1 MSRDK
6 FGVRYPL
13 ITGVSDK
20 YRTNQQLV
28 GETNT
33 TDPASLLLTQEAAG
47 KALSA
52 TGELADIALGIVSGV
67 YKVEQTAL
75 TGAGLP
81 TDVQS
86 GILTVLSDTRET
98 SFLED
103 KYRGTAVYLVRQN
116 IYNGSTDNP
125 TVYTRYGRLEVP
137 VVRPEGNLTLVR
149 PDWERITTPSEG
161 QQYGYTGTWSA
172 WTTMGGSLRRILK
185 LEDGIHRVQEFAP
198 ERNVIY
204 EMWCFDSR
212 IKLPVPDLWP
222 VGTKVVF
229 EQWYGTSEI
238 YTLEYDPATG
248 IETGDPATTETGTGE
263 YIFKYETMLESLKRM
278 VYDPATNDIVEVTS
292 DNAWEKLIV
301 PSLTFEVVDTTDGKH
316 DWVMEV
322 APNNEAALAK
332 LSQDVANLRDTGGR
346 GRAYHNLP
354 TEESVNELAKLTTHF
369 STSRLQASVTDKW
382 NLYYYDQYIN
392 VGKQLTDSP
401 MFYYE
406 PIHIPNLPA
415 ASIPIGAKIVYVLEG
430 LADKALKVA
439 IWGRYNNGNTER
451 SVIFTIN
458 PGRTVVVPLVWSQVV
473 MSDGGVSYDWVIQCA
488 GS

>member
-13 ITGVSDK
+13 ITGVSDQ
-20 YRTNQQLV
+20 YRTNQRLV
-28 GETNT
+28 GETST
-33 TDPASLLLTQEAAG
+33 IDPASQLLTQEAAG
-47 KALSA
+47 KALST

-98 SFLED
+98 SFPED
-103 KYRGTAVYLVRQN
+103 TYRGTAVYLVRQN

-137 VVRPEGNLTLVR
+137 VVRPEGNLALVR

-161 QQYGYTGTWSA
+161 QQYGYTGTWSS
-172 WTTMGGSLRRILK
+172 WTTMGGSLRRILMTGVTAGYDYLK
-185 LEDGIHRVQEFAP
+185 FTA

-204 EMWCFDSR
+204 EMHTTGW

-222 VGTKVVF
+222 VGTKVVI
-229 EQWYGTSEI
+229 EQWSGGRESYI
-238 YTLEYDPATG
+238 YTREYDPSTG
-248 IETGDPATTETGTGE
+248 IETGTDYRYTV
-263 YIFKYETMLESLKRM
+263 KYDTWLCSLQRM
-278 VYDPATNDIVEVTS
+278 VYDWTINDIVEVTTD
-292 DNAWEKLIV
+292 DNREKLIV
-301 PSLTFEVVDTTDGKH
+301 PSLTFEVVNTMDGKH

-332 LSQDVANLRDTGGR
+332 LSQDVANLRNTGGR
-346 GRAYHNLP
+346 GRAYHNLA
-354 TEESVNELAKLTTHF
+354 TNESLRELEKLTTQF
-369 STSRLQASVTDKW
+369 STSRLQPSVADKW

-392 VGKQLTDSP
+392 VSNQTID
-401 MFYYE
+401 MFYAE
-406 PIHIPNLPA
+406 PIHIPDLPA
-415 ASIPIGAKIVYVLEG
+415 ANIPLGAKIIYTLEG
-430 LADKALKVA
+430 HSDKAIEVA
-439 IWGRYNNGNTER
+439 IWGLYNNGNTER
-451 SVIFTIN
+451 VEKFTIN

-488 GS
+488 GY

>member
-13 ITGVSDK
+13 ITGVSDQ
-20 YRTNQQLV
+20 YRTNQRLV
-28 GETNT
+28 GETST
-33 TDPASLLLTQEAAG
+33 IDPASQLLTQEAAG

-86 GILTVLSDTRET
+86 GILTVISDTRSVT
-98 SFLED
+98 WNED
-103 KYRGTAVYLVRQN
+103 DRTGTATYLVRQN
-116 IYNGSTDNP
+116 IYNDNTDNP
-125 TVYTRYGRLEVP
+125 TVYTRYGKLSVP
-137 VVRPEGNLTLVR
+137 VKRPLENPELVR
-149 PDWERITTPSEG
+149 PDWEAIIKPEG
-161 QQYGYTGTWSA
+161 YQLAGTWSA
-172 WTTMGGSLRRILK
+172 WTTMGGSLRRILVLK
-185 LEDGIHRVQEFAP
+185 DPDHRILELAP

-204 EMWCFDSR
+204 EVHARHSE

-229 EQWYGTSEI
+229 EQWVGRSYI
-238 YTLEYDPATG
+238 YTREYDPATG
-248 IETGDPATTETGTGE
+248 IETGTDSGYTVR
-263 YIFKYETMLESLKRM
+263 YEVMLKALPRM
-278 VYDPATNDIVEVTS
+278 VYDPTTNDIVEVTS

-322 APNNEAALAK
+322 APSNEAALAK

-346 GRAYHNLP
+346 GCAYHNLI
-354 TEESVNELAKLTTHF
+354 TNESLRELEKLTTQF
-369 STSRLQASVTDKW
+369 STSRLQPRVTDKW

-392 VGKQLTDSP
+392 VSNQTID
-401 MFYYE
+401 MFSAE
-406 PIHIPNLPA
+406 PIHIPDLPA
-415 ASIPIGAKIVYVLEG
+415 AKIPLGAKIVYTLEG
-430 LADKALKVA
+430 CSDKAIEVA
-439 IWGRYNNGNTER
+439 IWGLYNNGNTER
-451 SVIFTIN
+451 VEKFTIN

-473 MSDGGVSYDWVIQCA
+473 MSDGGAGYDWVIQCA

>member
-13 ITGVSDK
+13 ITGVSDQ
-20 YRTNQQLV
+20 YRTNQRLV
-28 GETNT
+28 GETST
-33 TDPASLLLTQEAAG
+33 IDPASQLLTQEAAG

-52 TGELADIALGIVSGV
+52 TGELEHVAIGIVSGV
-67 YKVEQTAL
+67 YKVEQAAL
-75 TGAGLP
+75 VDAGLP

-86 GILTVLSDTRET
+86 GILTVISDTRSVT
-98 SFLED
+98 WNED
-103 KYRGTAVYLVRQN
+103 DRTGTATYLVRQN
-116 IYNGSTDNP
+116 IYNDNTDNP

-137 VVRPEGNLTLVR
+137 VVRPEGNLALVR

-161 QQYGYTGTWSA
+161 QQYGYTGTWSS
-172 WTTMGGSLRRILK
+172 WTTMGGSLRRILV
-185 LEDGIHRVQEFAP
+185 LEDPDHRILELAP

-204 EMWCFDSR
+204 EMHARHSE

-229 EQWYGTSEI
+229 EQWFGLSYI
-238 YTLEYDPATG
+238 YTREYDPVTG
-248 IETGDPATTETGTGE
+248 IETGTDSAYTVRYGV
-263 YIFKYETMLESLKRM
+263 MLKALPRM
-278 VYDPATNDIVEVTS
+278 VYDPTTNDIVEVTS

-301 PSLTFEVVDTTDGKH
+301 PSLTFEVVDTMDGKH

-332 LSQDVANLRDTGGR
+332 LSQDIVNLRDTGGR
-346 GRAYHNLP
+346 GRAYHNLA
-354 TEESVNELAKLTTHF
+354 TNESLRELEKLTTQF
-369 STSRLQASVTDKW
+369 STSRLQPSVADKW

-392 VGKQLTDSP
+392 VSNQTID
-401 MFYYE
+401 MFYAE
-406 PIHIPNLPA
+406 PIHIPDLPA
-415 ASIPIGAKIVYVLEG
+415 ANIPIGAKIVYTLEG
-430 LADKALKVA
+430 YSDKAIEVA
-439 IWGRYNNGNTER
+439 IWGLYNNGNTER
-451 SVIFTIN
+451 VEKFTIN

-488 GS
+488 GR

>member
-13 ITGVSDK
+13 ITGVSDQ

-33 TDPASLLLTQEAAG
+33 IDPASQLLTQEAAG
-47 KALSA
+47 KALGV
-52 TGELADIALGIVSGV
+52 TGELEHVAIGIVSGV
-67 YKVEQTAL
+67 YKVEQAAL
-75 TGAGLP
+75 VDAGLP

-86 GILTVLSDTRET
+86 GILTVISDTRSVT
-98 SFLED
+98 WNED
-103 KYRGTAVYLVRQN
+103 DRTGTATYLVRQN
-116 IYNGSTDNP
+116 IYNDNTDNP

-137 VVRPEGNLTLVR
+137 VVRPEGNLALVR
-149 PDWERITTPSEG
+149 PDWERITTSSEG
-161 QQYGYTGTWSA
+161 QQYGYTGTWSP
-172 WTTMGGSLRRILK
+172 WTTMGGSLRRILMAGDHSGYDY
-185 LEDGIHRVQEFAP
+185 LEFTA

-204 EMWCFDSR
+204 EMHAMGW

-229 EQWYGTSEI
+229 EQWSAVESYI
-238 YTLEYDPATG
+238 YTREYDPSTG
-248 IETGDPATTETGTGE
+248 IETGTDHRYT
-263 YIFKYETMLESLKRM
+263 IKYNTWLFSLQRM
-278 VYDPATNDIVEVTS
+278 VYDPTTNDIVEVTTD
-292 DNAWEKLIV
+292 DNREKLIV
-301 PSLTFEVVDTTDGKH
+301 PSLTFEVVDTMDGKH

-346 GRAYHNLP
+346 GRAYHNLA
-354 TEESVNELAKLTTHF
+354 TNESLRELEKLTTQF
-369 STSRLQASVTDKW
+369 STSRLQPSVADKW

-392 VGKQLTDSP
+392 VSNQTID
-401 MFYYE
+401 MFYAE
-406 PIHIPNLPA
+406 PIHIPDLPA
-415 ASIPIGAKIVYVLEG
+415 ANIPIGAKIVYTLEG
-430 LADKALKVA
+430 YSDKAIEVA
-439 IWGRYNNGNTER
+439 IWGLYNNGNTER
-451 SVIFTIN
+451 VEKFTIN

>member
-13 ITGVSDK
+13 ITGVSDQ
-20 YRTNQQLV
+20 YRTNQRLV
-28 GETNT
+28 GETST
-33 TDPASLLLTQEAAG
+33 IDPASQLLTQEAAG

-86 GILTVLSDTRET
+86 GILTVISDTRSVT
-98 SFLED
+98 WNED
-103 KYRGTAVYLVRQN
+103 DRTGTATYLVRQN
-116 IYNGSTDNP
+116 IYNDNTDNP
-125 TVYTRYGRLEVP
+125 TVYTRYGKLSVP
-137 VVRPEGNLTLVR
+137 VKRPLENPELVR
-149 PDWERITTPSEG
+149 PDWEAIIKPEG
-161 QQYGYTGTWSA
+161 YQLAGTWSA
-172 WTTMGGSLRRILK
+172 WTTMGGSLRRILV
-185 LEDGIHRVQEFAP
+185 LEDPDHRILELAP

-204 EMWCFDSR
+204 EMHARHSE

-229 EQWYGTSEI
+229 EQWVGRSYI
-238 YTLEYDPATG
+238 YTREYDPVTG
-248 IETGDPATTETGTGE
+248 IETGTDSGYTVR
-263 YIFKYETMLESLKRM
+263 YEVMLKALPRM
-278 VYDPATNDIVEVTS
+278 VYDPTTNDIVEATS

-392 VGKQLTDSP
+392 VSKQLTDSP

-406 PIHIPNLPA
+406 PIHIPDLPA

-473 MSDGGVSYDWVIQCA
+473 MSDGGAGYDWVIQCA
-488 GS
+488 GQ

>member
-13 ITGVSDK
+13 ITGVSDQ
-20 YRTNQQLV
+20 YRTNQRLV
-28 GETNT
+28 GETST
-33 TDPASLLLTQEAAG
+33 IDPASQLLTQEAAG

-161 QQYGYTGTWSA
+161 QQYGYTGTWSP
-172 WTTMGGSLRRILK
+172 WTTMGGSLRRILV
-185 LEDGIHRVQEFAP
+185 LEDPDHRILELAP

-204 EMWCFDSR
+204 EMHARHSE

-229 EQWYGTSEI
+229 EQWVGRSYI
-238 YTLEYDPATG
+238 YTREYDPATG
-248 IETGDPATTETGTGE
+248 IETGTDSGYTVR
-263 YIFKYETMLESLKRM
+263 YEVMLKALPRM
-278 VYDPATNDIVEVTS
+278 VYDPTTNDIVEVTS
-292 DNAWEKLIV
+292 DNDWENLIV
-301 PSLTFEVVDTTDGKH
+301 PSLTFEVVDTMDGKH
-316 DWVMEV
+316 DWVMEL
-322 APNNEAALAK
+322 APNHEAALAK
-332 LSQDVANLRDTGGR
+332 LSQDVTNLRDTGGR
-346 GRAYHNLP
+346 GRAYHNLA
-354 TEESVNELAKLTTHF
+354 TDESLSELEQLTTQF
-369 STSRLQASVTDKW
+369 NTSRLQASVTNKW

-392 VGKQLTDSP
+392 VSNQAIE
-401 MFYYE
+401 MFSQ
-406 PIHIPNLPA
+406 PIHIPDLPA
-415 ASIPIGAKIVYVLEG
+415 ASIPLGAKIVYTLEG
-430 LADKALKVA
+430 FSDREIEVA
-439 IWGRYNNGNTER
+439 IWGLYNNGNTER
-451 SVIFTIN
+451 AEKVAIN

-473 MSDGGVSYDWVIQCA
+473 MSDGGVGYDWVIQCA
-488 GS
+488 GK

>member
-13 ITGVSDK
+13 ITGVSDQ

-28 GETNT
+28 GETRT
-33 TDPASLLLTQEAAG
+33 IDPASQLLTQEAAG

-75 TGAGLP
+75 AGAGLP

-98 SFLED
+98 SFSED
-103 KYRGTAVYLVRQN
+103 TYRGTAVYLVRQN

-137 VVRPEGNLTLVR
+137 VVRPEGNLALVR

-161 QQYGYTGTWSA
+161 QQYGYTGTWSS
-172 WTTMGGSLRRILK
+172 WTTMGGSLRRILV
-185 LEDGIHRVQEFAP
+185 LEDPDHRILELAP

-204 EMWCFDSR
+204 EMHARHSE

-229 EQWYGTSEI
+229 EQWFGLSYI
-238 YTLEYDPATG
+238 YTREYDPVTG
-248 IETGDPATTETGTGE
+248 IETGTDSAYTVRYGV
-263 YIFKYETMLESLKRM
+263 MLKALPRM
-278 VYDPATNDIVEVTS
+278 VYDPTTNDIVEVTS
-292 DNAWEKLIV
+292 DNAWEKLVV
-301 PSLTFEVVDTTDGKH
+301 PSLTFEVVDTADGKH

-332 LSQDVANLRDTGGR
+332 LSQDIVNLRDTGGR
-346 GRAYHNLP
+346 GRAYHNLA
-354 TEESVNELAKLTTHF
+354 TNESLRELEKLTTQF
-369 STSRLQASVTDKW
+369 STSRLQPSVADKW

-392 VGKQLTDSP
+392 VSNQTID
-401 MFYYE
+401 MFYAE
-406 PIHIPNLPA
+406 PIHIPDLPA
-415 ASIPIGAKIVYVLEG
+415 ANIPIGAKIVYTLEG
-430 LADKALKVA
+430 FSDRAIEVA
-439 IWGRYNNGNTER
+439 IWGLYNNGNTER
-451 SVIFTIN
+451 VEKFTIN

-473 MSDGGVSYDWVIQCA
+473 MSDGGAGYDWVIQCA
-488 GS
+488 GY

>member
-13 ITGVSDK
+13 ITGVSDQ

-33 TDPASLLLTQEAAG
+33 IDPASQLLTQEAAG
-47 KALSA
+47 KALST
-52 TGELADIALGIVSGV
+52 TGELEDVAIGIVSGV
-67 YKVEQTAL
+67 YKVEQAAL
-75 TGAGLP
+75 ADAGLP

-86 GILTVLSDTRET
+86 GILTVISDTRSVT
-98 SFLED
+98 WNED
-103 KYRGTAVYLVRQN
+103 DRTGTATYLVRQN
-116 IYNGSTDNP
+116 IYNDNTDNP
-125 TVYTRYGRLEVP
+125 TVYTRYGKLSVP
-137 VVRPEGNLTLVR
+137 VKRPLENQQLVR
-149 PDWERITTPSEG
+149 PDWEAIIKPEG
-161 QQYGYTGTWSA
+161 YQLSGTWSA

-301 PSLTFEVVDTTDGKH
+301 PSLTFEVVNTMDGKH

-346 GRAYHNLP
+346 GRAYHNLA
-354 TEESVNELAKLTTHF
+354 TNESLRELEKLTTQF
-369 STSRLQASVTDKW
+369 STSRLQPSVADKW

-392 VGKQLTDSP
+392 VSNQTID
-401 MFYYE
+401 MFYAE
-406 PIHIPNLPA
+406 PIHIPDLPA
-415 ASIPIGAKIVYVLEG
+415 ANIPLGAKIIYTLEG
-430 LADKALKVA
+430 HSDKAIEVA
-439 IWGRYNNGNTER
+439 IWGLYNNGNTER
-451 SVIFTIN
+451 VEKFTIN

-473 MSDGGVSYDWVIQCA
+473 MSDGGVGYDWVIQCA
-488 GS
+488 G

>member
-13 ITGVSDK
+13 ITGVSDQ

-28 GETNT
+28 GETST
-33 TDPASLLLTQEAAG
+33 IDPASQLLTQEAAG

-86 GILTVLSDTRET
+86 GILTVISDTRSVT
-98 SFLED
+98 WNED
-103 KYRGTAVYLVRQN
+103 DRTGTATYLVRQN
-116 IYNGSTDNP
+116 IYNDNTDNP
-125 TVYTRYGRLEVP
+125 TVYTRYGKLSVP
-137 VVRPEGNLTLVR
+137 VKRPLENPELVR
-149 PDWERITTPSEG
+149 PDWEAIIKPEG
-161 QQYGYTGTWSA
+161 YQLAGTWSA
-172 WTTMGGSLRRILK
+172 WTTMGGSLRRILV
-185 LEDGIHRVQEFAP
+185 LEDPDHRILELAP

-204 EMWCFDSR
+204 EMHARHSE

-229 EQWYGTSEI
+229 EQWFGRSYI
-238 YTLEYDPATG
+238 YTREYDPVTG
-248 IETGDPATTETGTGE
+248 IETGTDSAYTVR
-263 YIFKYETMLESLKRM
+263 YEVMLKTLPRM
-278 VYDPATNDIVEVTS
+278 VYDPTTNDIVEVTS
-292 DNAWEKLIV
+292 DNDWEKLIV
-301 PSLTFEVVDTTDGKH
+301 PSLTFEVVDTMDGKH

-332 LSQDVANLRDTGGR
+332 LSQDVANLRNTGGR
-346 GRAYHNLP
+346 GRAYHNLA
-354 TEESVNELAKLTTHF
+354 TNESLRELEKLTTQF
-369 STSRLQASVTDKW
+369 STSRLQPSVADKW

-392 VGKQLTDSP
+392 VSNQTIN
-401 MFYYE
+401 MFYAE
-406 PIHIPNLPA
+406 PIHIPDLPA
-415 ASIPIGAKIVYVLEG
+415 AKIPIGAKIVYMLEG
-430 LADKALKVA
+430 YSDKAIEVA
-439 IWGRYNNGNTER
+439 IWGLYNNGNTER
-451 SVIFTIN
+451 VEKFTIN